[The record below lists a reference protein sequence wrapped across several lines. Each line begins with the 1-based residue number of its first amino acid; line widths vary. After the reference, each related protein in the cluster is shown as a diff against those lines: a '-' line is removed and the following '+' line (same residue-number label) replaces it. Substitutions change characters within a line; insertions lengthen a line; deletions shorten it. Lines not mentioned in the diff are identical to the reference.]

1 MSNRNGIL
9 NRYLKRLEK
18 TFRSTSY
25 AYRVFMLQTFYTI
38 KTLGKHI
45 VLIKAIYHSEN
56 RLTKCKYTDR
66 EISKLYFIF
75 QISQQD
81 IIHFCF
87 KSDFCTALSGIFH
100 SIALF
105 EFILL
110 SMWVIF
116 KHLIVAH
123 LFDGNTITY
132 NIKNYGKRIYVFGIW
147 IIGQYAPGL
156 VYQD

>member
-1 MSNRNGIL
+1 M
-9 NRYLKRLEK
+9 
-18 TFRSTSY
+18 
-25 AYRVFMLQTFYTI
+25 
-38 KTLGKHI
+38 
-45 VLIKAIYHSEN
+45 
-56 RLTKCKYTDR
+56 
-66 EISKLYFIF
+66 
-75 QISQQD
+75 
-81 IIHFCF
+81 IHFCL

-132 NIKNYGKRIYVFGIW
+132 NIKNYGRRIYVFGIW
-147 IIGQYAPGL
+147 TIGQYAPGFGISRL
-156 VYQD
+156 KTKNTYLRHGITQFLCSAVMGSLNIHTISALKDKARYSFYVICSPIKYENFYGGYRIYWTTLKSRNVYSS